1 MIGTGVFRSS
11 RGITSSA
18 LERRNFE
25 PLAKEIA
32 VMDHFKVAMD

>member
-11 RGITSSA
+11 RGITSA

-32 VMDHFKVAMD
+32 AMDHFKVAMD